1 MTLTRL
7 RAAPAV
13 VQLHGFAAMAAM
25 VLRLAQFVAPK
36 GTRRH
41 RGFGWAW
48 VVLMVAV
55 AVSSFG
61 ITGLFTVMPGRIMHR
76 VVFGG

>member
-1 MTLTRL
+1 
-7 RAAPAV
+7 
-13 VQLHGFAAMAAM
+13 
-25 VLRLAQFVAPK
+25 VAPK

-41 RGFGWAW
+41 RGFGGVW

-55 AVSSFG
+55 AVSSCG